1 MFWVSLRKEIGANN
15 SLRVKTFILIF
26 RLTSYSFH
34 FDRTKILYFGFN
46 LFYKL
51 TCFLFKIDILARTEI
66 GWGLRIFHP
75 FCICIHP
82 DVKIGSRC
90 ILRHGVTLG
99 NAGEDSN
106 AVPSV
111 GDDVEFGCY
120 ATVIG
125 NVLISDGTKVRAL
138 SLTTATRRLS

>member
-1 MFWVSLRKEIGANN
+1 MFWVNLRKEIGANN
-15 SLRVKTFILIF
+15 SLRVKIFILIF

-34 FDRTKILYFGFN
+34 SDRTKILYFAIN

-82 DVKIGSRC
+82 DVKIGARC

-99 NAGEDSN
+99 NSGEGSDT
-106 AVPSV
+106 VPSV

-125 NVLISDGTKVRAL
+125 NVRIPDGTKVRAL
-138 SLTTATRRLS
+138 SLTTATRRPS